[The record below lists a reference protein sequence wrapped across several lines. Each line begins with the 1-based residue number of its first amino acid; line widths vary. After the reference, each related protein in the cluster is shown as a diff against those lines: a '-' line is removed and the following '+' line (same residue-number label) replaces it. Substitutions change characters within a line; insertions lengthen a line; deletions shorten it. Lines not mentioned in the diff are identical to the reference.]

1 MKIQLTKEAVQKID
15 DTIENQQGHLKLKYD
30 TEGCGCVVS
39 GIPALWFVKQP
50 VEGEDIEIETNSYP
64 ILVEKSKMVFLDD
77 ELKIDFSSQSNT
89 FQLKSPGQIING
101 RMSLRLFPEE

>member
-1 MKIQLTKEAVQKID
+1 MKIELTNEATKKIKD
-15 DTIENQQGHLKLKYD
+15 KIGTQNGQLKLKYD

-39 GIPALWFVKQP
+39 GIPTLWFVQHP
-50 VEGEDIEIETNSYP
+50 VEDEDIKIETNSFP
-64 ILVEKSKMVFLDD
+64 ILVEKSKMVFLDE

-101 RMSLRLFPEE
+101 RMNFLMFPRE